1 MSARAEILR
10 LRRRRN
16 WYAAI
21 AIAALLGSIGAALP
35 RRLERY
41 RAHQQANEEILR
53 QQAALLDLQNRIRAT
68 QARIIRVQEEL
79 ARETGQKP

>member
-16 WYAAI
+16 WLAAI
-21 AIAALLGSIGAALP
+21 AVVALLGSIGAALP

-41 RAHQQANEEILR
+41 RAHKQANEEILR

-68 QARIIRVQEEL
+68 QTRILQVQEEL
-79 ARETGQKP
+79 ARETGQRQ